1 MKKIIQKRIWEIY
14 IIGVLLLSTACNGQL
29 DIQQYY
35 PFTVAAMP
43 VQKSISKGETA
54 EIRVKINREG
64 YFDEAAYYIRYFQP
78 DGEGELRLAD
88 GTVLLP
94 NDLYQLSED
103 TFRLYYTSQ
112 TTEQQ
117 KIDIYIEDNFGQVEE
132 LSFSFVN
139 KIIRNEE

>member
-1 MKKIIQKRIWEIY
+1 MKTIIYNLLFTTY
-14 IIGVLLLSTACNGQL
+14 ILGVFMLVTACNSQL

-117 KIDIYIEDNFGQVEE
+117 KIDIYIEDDFEHIEQ
-132 LSFSFVN
+132 LSFSFN
-139 KIIRNEE
+139 NRMIKDD

>member
-1 MKKIIQKRIWEIY
+1 MKTIIHNLLFTTY
-14 IIGVLLLSTACNGQL
+14 ILGVFMLVTACNSQL
-29 DIQQYY
+29 DIQQHY
-35 PFTVAAMP
+35 PFIVTAMP

-78 DGEGELRLAD
+78 DGEGELRLTD

-117 KIDIYIEDNFGQVEE
+117 KIDIYIEDDFAHIEQ
-132 LSFSFVN
+132 LSFSFN
-139 KIIRNEE
+139 NRMIKDD

>member
-1 MKKIIQKRIWEIY
+1 MKKIIQKAIWGIY
-14 IIGVLLLSTACNGQL
+14 IAGVLLFSTACNSQL
-29 DIQQYY
+29 DIQQHY

-94 NDLYQLSED
+94 NDLYRLSED

-117 KIDIYIEDNFGQVEE
+117 KIDIYIEDDFEDIEQ
-132 LSFSFVN
+132 LSFSFN
-139 KIIRNEE
+139 NRMIKDD

>member
-1 MKKIIQKRIWEIY
+1 MKTIIHNLLFTTY
-14 IIGVLLLSTACNGQL
+14 ILGVFMLVTACNSQL
-29 DIQQYY
+29 DIQQHY
-35 PFTVAAMP
+35 PFTVTAMP

-117 KIDIYIEDNFGQVEE
+117 KIDIYIEDDFEHIEQ
-132 LSFSFVN
+132 LSFSFNNRMV
-139 KIIRNEE
+139 KDD

>member
-1 MKKIIQKRIWEIY
+1 MKKIIQKAIWGIY
-14 IIGVLLLSTACNGQL
+14 IAGVLLFSTACNSQL
-29 DIQQYY
+29 DIQQHY
-35 PFTVAAMP
+35 PFTVTAMP

-117 KIDIYIEDNFGQVEE
+117 KIDIYIEDDFEHIEQ
-132 LSFSFVN
+132 LSFSFNNRMV
-139 KIIRNEE
+139 KDD

>member
-1 MKKIIQKRIWEIY
+1 MKTIIHNLLFTTY
-14 IIGVLLLSTACNGQL
+14 ILGVFMLVTACNSQL
-29 DIQQYY
+29 DIQQHY

-117 KIDIYIEDNFGQVEE
+117 KIDIYIEDDFEHIEQ
-132 LSFSFVN
+132 LSFSFNNRMV
-139 KIIRNEE
+139 KDD

>member
-1 MKKIIQKRIWEIY
+1 MKTLIQQAIWAMY
-14 IIGVLLLSTACNGQL
+14 IAGVLLFSTACNSPL
-29 DIQQYY
+29 DIQQHY
-35 PFTVAAMP
+35 PFTVTAMP

-117 KIDIYIEDNFGQVEE
+117 KIDIYIEDDFEHIEQ
-132 LSFSFVN
+132 LSFSFNNRMV
-139 KIIRNEE
+139 KDD

>member
-1 MKKIIQKRIWEIY
+1 MKTIIHNLLFTTY
-14 IIGVLLLSTACNGQL
+14 ILGVFMLVTACNSQL
-29 DIQQYY
+29 DIQQHY

-88 GTVLLP
+88 GAVLLP
-94 NDLYQLSED
+94 NDLYRLSED

-117 KIDIYIEDNFGQVEE
+117 KIDIYIEDDFEHIEQ
-132 LSFSFVN
+132 LSFSFN
-139 KIIRNEE
+139 NRMIKDD

>member
-1 MKKIIQKRIWEIY
+1 MKTIIPNLLFTTY
-14 IIGVLLLSTACNGQL
+14 ILGVFMLVTACNSQL
-29 DIQQYY
+29 DIQQHY
-35 PFTVAAMP
+35 PFTVTAMP

-117 KIDIYIEDNFGQVEE
+117 KIDIYIEDDFEHIEQ
-132 LSFSFVN
+132 LSFSFNNRMV
-139 KIIRNEE
+139 KDD

>member
-1 MKKIIQKRIWEIY
+1 MKKIIQKAIWGIY
-14 IIGVLLLSTACNGQL
+14 IAGVLLFSTACNSQL
-29 DIQQYY
+29 DIQQHY
-35 PFTVAAMP
+35 PFTVTAMP

-117 KIDIYIEDNFGQVEE
+117 KIDIYIEDDFEHIEQ
-132 LSFSFVN
+132 LSFSFN
-139 KIIRNEE
+139 NRMIKDD

>member
-1 MKKIIQKRIWEIY
+1 MKTIIHNLLFTTY
-14 IIGVLLLSTACNGQL
+14 ILGVFMLVTACNNQL
-29 DIQQYY
+29 DIQQHY
-35 PFTVAAMP
+35 PFTVTAMP

-117 KIDIYIEDNFGQVEE
+117 KIDIYIEDDFEHIEQ
-132 LSFSFVN
+132 LSFSFNNRMV
-139 KIIRNEE
+139 KDD